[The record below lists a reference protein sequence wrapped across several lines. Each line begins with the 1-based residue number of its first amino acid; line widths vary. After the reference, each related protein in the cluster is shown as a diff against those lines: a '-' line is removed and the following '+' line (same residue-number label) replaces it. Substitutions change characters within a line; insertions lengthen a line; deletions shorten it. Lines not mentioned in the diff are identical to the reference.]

1 MKKLLSVISIFL
13 ILLFLF
19 PIFIPVSAEMS
30 ISAQSAC
37 LIEAESGKAI
47 YSKNADKRM
56 HMASTTKVMTAI
68 VAIESGISLDTI
80 FKTPV
85 EAVGVE
91 GSSVYLAENEK
102 ITFEALL
109 YSLLLASANDAAV
122 AIAIQ
127 VAGSVEAFVNL
138 MNAKAQEL
146 GLSNTHFTN
155 PHGLYDKEHYTTAH
169 DIARLMAY
177 AMKNEKFATIT
188 ASQRK
193 VFAREGEGVRVL
205 INHNKLLKTYDG
217 VIGGKT
223 GFTKKSG
230 RCLVSVAER
239 DGLRLIAVTLN
250 APDDWRDHATLYD
263 FGFDNYEIRKIPPT
277 NLSLPVISGKKDT
290 INLTSSELSIF
301 ISKNANIITKVEIP
315 RWIFAPVHEGE
326 KIGNVVYYLNG
337 KKVASS
343 HIIATEAIEQ
353 MQPKFNFFD
362 WLFNILKGLTKWNK

>member
-127 VAGSVEAFVNL
+127 VTGSVEAFVNL
-138 MNAKAQEL
+138 MNAKAQGL

-155 PHGLYDKEHYTTAH
+155 PHGLYDEEHYTTAH
-169 DIARLMAY
+169 DLAHLMAY
-177 AMKNEKFATIT
+177 AMKNEIFATIT

-263 FGFDNYEIRKIPPT
+263 FGFDNYEILKIPRAY
-277 NLSLPVISGKKDT
+277 LSLPVISGKKDT

-301 ISKNANIITKVEIP
+301 ISKNANIITKAEIP

-343 HIIATEAIEQ
+343 PIIATEAIEQ
-353 MQPKFNFFD
+353 VQPKFNFFD

>member
-1 MKKLLSVISIFL
+1 MKKFLSVISIFL
-13 ILLFLF
+13 ISLFLF
-19 PIFIPVSAEMS
+19 PLFIPVGAEMS

-80 FKTPV
+80 FKTPK

-102 ITFEALL
+102 ITLEALL

-127 VAGSVEAFVNL
+127 VAGSVEAFVIL

-155 PHGLYDKEHYTTAH
+155 PHGLYDEEHYTTAH
-169 DIARLMAY
+169 DLAHLMAY
-177 AMKNEKFATIT
+177 AMKNEIFAAIT

-193 VFAREGEGVRVL
+193 VFPREGEGVRVL

-250 APDDWRDHATLYD
+250 APDDWRDHSTLYD

-277 NLSLPVISGKKDT
+277 TLSLPVISGTKDT

-301 ISKNANIITKVEIP
+301 IPKNANIVTKVYLP
-315 RWIFAPVHEGE
+315 RWIFAPIDEGE
-326 KIGNVVYYLNG
+326 KLGNVVYYLNG
-337 KKVASS
+337 TKIASS
-343 HIIATEAIEQ
+343 PIIATEAIEQ
-353 MQPKFNFFD
+353 VQPKFNFFD

>member
-1 MKKLLSVISIFL
+1 MKKLLAIVSLFL
-13 ILLFLF
+13 IAA
-19 PIFIPVSAEMS
+19 FITPFTLPTAAQMS

-37 LIEAESGKAI
+37 LMEAESGKLL

-68 VAIESGISLDTI
+68 LAIESVLSLDTVLT
-80 FKTPV
+80 TPA

-122 AIAIQ
+122 AIAMH
-127 VAGSVEAFVNL
+127 VAGSVDAFVDL
-138 MNAKAQEL
+138 MNDKAQDL
-146 GLSNTHFTN
+146 GLSNTNFTN
-155 PHGLYDKEHYTTAH
+155 PHGLYDENHYTTAR
-169 DIARLMAY
+169 DLASLMAY
-177 AMKNEKFATIT
+177 AMKNDIFAAIT
-188 ASQRK
+188 ASQKR

-250 APDDWRDHATLYD
+250 ASDDWRDHASLYD
-263 FGFDNYEIRKIPPT
+263 FAFLSYEMRTIPKT
-277 NLSLPVISGKKDT
+277 ILSLPVISGKSDT
-290 INLTSSELSIF
+290 VTVASEEISLTV
-301 ISKNANIITKVEIP
+301 SKEATIITKIYAP
-315 RWIFAPVHEGE
+315 RYLFASIREGE
-326 KIGNVVYYLNG
+326 KIGWVVYYLNG
-337 KKVASS
+337 Q
-343 HIIATEAIEQ
+343 IIATSPLVATESIEQ
-353 MQPKFNFFD
+353 IKPEFNLLD
-362 WLFNILKGLTKWNK
+362 WLYNILKGLTKWNK

>member
-68 VAIESGISLDTI
+68 IAIESGISLDTI

-91 GSSVYLAENEK
+91 GSSIYLAENEK

-155 PHGLYDKEHYTTAH
+155 PHGLYDEEHYTTAH
-169 DIARLMAY
+169 DLARLMAY
-177 AMKNEKFATIT
+177 AMKNEIFATIT

-337 KKVASS
+337 RKVASS
-343 HIIATEAIEQ
+343 PIIATEAIERV
-353 MQPKFNFFD
+353 QPKFNFFD

>member
-1 MKKLLSVISIFL
+1 MKKFLSVISIL
-13 ILLFLF
+13 IILLFLF
-19 PIFIPVSAEMS
+19 PKGLYVSAEMN

-37 LIEAESGKAI
+37 LIEAESGKLI
-47 YSKNADKRM
+47 YSKNADKKM
-56 HMASTTKVMTAI
+56 NMASTTKVMTAI
-68 VAIESGISLDTI
+68 IAIESGISLDTI
-80 FKTPV
+80 YKTPF

-155 PHGLYDKEHYTTAH
+155 PHGLYDEEHYTTAH
-169 DIARLMAY
+169 DLARLMSY
-177 AMKNEKFATIT
+177 AMNNEVFAKIT
-188 ASQRK
+188 ATQRR
-193 VFAREGEGVRVL
+193 VFPREGDGVRVL
-205 INHNKLLKTYDG
+205 VNHNKLLKTYDG

-239 DGLRLIAVTLN
+239 DGLRFIAVTLN
-250 APDDWRDHATLYD
+250 APNDWNDHKALYD
-263 FGFDNYEIRKIPPT
+263 FGFDNYEIRKIPAT
-277 NLSLPVISGKKDT
+277 NLSLPVISGQKDS
-290 INLTSSELSIF
+290 ISASSREVRLFVARNTDIV
-301 ISKNANIITKVEIP
+301 TKIYAPRFLFASVNKGDEIG
-315 RWIFAPVHEGE
+315 R
-326 KIGNVVYYLNG
+326 VVYLING
-337 KKVASS
+337 RIVATSP
-343 HIIATEAIEQ
+343 IIAPETVEQ
-353 MQPKFNFFD
+353 IKPEFNFLD
-362 WLFNILKGLTKWNK
+362 WILNILKGLTKWNK

>member
-343 HIIATEAIEQ
+343 PIIATEAIEQ

>member
-1 MKKLLSVISIFL
+1 MIKLLSVISIFL

-91 GSSVYLAENEK
+91 GSSVYLAENEN

-146 GLSNTHFTN
+146 GLTNTHFTN
-155 PHGLYDKEHYTTAH
+155 PHGLYDEGHYTTAH
-169 DIARLMAY
+169 DLAHLMAY
-177 AMKNEKFATIT
+177 AMKNEIFATIT

>member
-1 MKKLLSVISIFL
+1 MKKFLSVISIFL
-13 ILLFLF
+13 ISLFLF
-19 PIFIPVSAEMS
+19 PIFTPVSAEMS

-56 HMASTTKVMTAI
+56 HMASTTKVMTAL

-146 GLSNTHFTN
+146 GLSNTNFTN
-155 PHGLYDKEHYTTAH
+155 PHGLYDEEHYTTAH
-169 DIARLMAY
+169 DLAHLMAY
-177 AMKNEKFATIT
+177 AMKNEIFATIT

-193 VFAREGEGVRVL
+193 IFAREGEGVRVL

-277 NLSLPVISGKKDT
+277 TLSLPVISGKKDT
-290 INLTSSELSIF
+290 INLKSSELSIF
-301 ISKNANIITKVEIP
+301 ISKNANIITKVEMP

-343 HIIATEAIEQ
+343 PIIATEAIEQ
-353 MQPKFNFFD
+353 VQPKFNFFD

>member
-1 MKKLLSVISIFL
+1 MKKFISVISIFL
-13 ILLFLF
+13 ISLFLF

-68 VAIESGISLDTI
+68 VAIESGISLDTT
-80 FKTPV
+80 FKTPK

-155 PHGLYDKEHYTTAH
+155 PHGLYDEEHYTTAH
-169 DIARLMAY
+169 DLARLMAY
-177 AMKNEKFATIT
+177 AMKNEIFATIT

-263 FGFDNYEIRKIPPT
+263 FGFDNYEIRPIPPT
-277 NLSLPVISGKKDT
+277 TLSLPVISGKKDT

-301 ISKNANIITKVEIP
+301 ISKNATIVTKVDMP

-337 KKVASS
+337 TKIASS
-343 HIIATEAIEQ
+343 PIIATEAIEQ
-353 MQPKFNFFD
+353 VQPKFNFFD

>member
-146 GLSNTHFTN
+146 GLTNTHFTN
-155 PHGLYDKEHYTTAH
+155 PHGLYDEGHYTTAH
-169 DIARLMAY
+169 DLAHLMAY
-177 AMKNEKFATIT
+177 AMKNEIFATIT

>member
-1 MKKLLSVISIFL
+1 MKKLLAIVSLFL
-13 ILLFLF
+13 IAA
-19 PIFIPVSAEMS
+19 FITPFTLPTAAQMS

-37 LIEAESGKAI
+37 LMEAESGKLL

-68 VAIESGISLDTI
+68 LAIESGLSLDTVLT
-80 FKTPV
+80 TPA

-109 YSLLLASANDAAV
+109 YSLLLESANDAAV
-122 AIAIQ
+122 AIAMH
-127 VAGSVEAFVNL
+127 VSGSVDAFVDL
-138 MNAKAQEL
+138 MNDKAQDL
-146 GLSNTHFTN
+146 GLSNTNFTN
-155 PHGLYDKEHYTTAH
+155 PHGLYDENHYTTAR
-169 DIARLMAY
+169 DLASLMAY
-177 AMKNEKFATIT
+177 AMKNDVFAAIT
-188 ASQRK
+188 ASQKR

-250 APDDWRDHATLYD
+250 APDDWRDHASLYD
-263 FGFDNYEIRKIPPT
+263 FAYLSYEVRTIPKT
-277 NLSLPVISGKKDT
+277 ILTLPVISGKSDT
-290 INLTSSELSIF
+290 VTVASEEISLTV
-301 ISKNANIITKVEIP
+301 SKEATIITKIYAP
-315 RWIFAPVHEGE
+315 RCLFASIREGE
-326 KIGNVVYYLNG
+326 KIGWVVYYLNG
-337 KKVASS
+337 Q
-343 HIIATEAIEQ
+343 IIATSQLVATESIEQ
-353 MQPKFNFFD
+353 IKSEFNLLD
-362 WLFNILKGLTKWNK
+362 WLYNILKGLTKWNK

>member
-13 ILLFLF
+13 ISLFLF

-146 GLSNTHFTN
+146 GLSNTNFTN
-155 PHGLYDKEHYTTAH
+155 PHGLYDEEHYTTAH
-169 DIARLMAY
+169 DLAHLMAY
-177 AMKNEKFATIT
+177 AMKNEIFATIT
-188 ASQRK
+188 GSQRK

-230 RCLVSVAER
+230 RCLVTAVER
-239 DGLRLIAVTLN
+239 DGVTLVAVTLN
-250 APDDWRDHATLYD
+250 APDDWNDHAKLFDRGFSLMEARILARIGEFSYTVPVLNSENDTVKVTNTED
-263 FGFDNYEIRKIPPT
+263 F
-277 NLSLPVISGKKDT
+277 S
-290 INLTSSELSIF
+290 
-301 ISKNANIITKVEIP
+301 IITNKSDSDVTTDVVLPRYAIAPIENTKLAIVPIEIKENMFSPSEFEEYSKFVNVEV
-315 RWIFAPVHEGE
+315 FDGVTVADM
-326 KIGNVVYYLNG
+326 
-337 KKVASS
+337 KKYN
-343 HIIATEAIEQ
+343 E
-353 MQPKFNFFD
+353 
-362 WLFNILKGLTKWNK
+362 

>member
-1 MKKLLSVISIFL
+1 MKKFLSVISIFL
-13 ILLFLF
+13 ISLFLF

-68 VAIESGISLDTI
+68 IAIESGISLDTI

-91 GSSVYLAENEK
+91 GSSIYLAENEK

-155 PHGLYDKEHYTTAH
+155 PHGLYDEEHYTTAH
-169 DIARLMAY
+169 DLARLMAY
-177 AMKNEKFATIT
+177 AMKNEIFATIT

-337 KKVASS
+337 RKVASS
-343 HIIATEAIEQ
+343 PIIATEAIERV
-353 MQPKFNFFD
+353 QPKFNFFD

>member
-1 MKKLLSVISIFL
+1 M
-13 ILLFLF
+13 
-19 PIFIPVSAEMS
+19 
-30 ISAQSAC
+30 
-37 LIEAESGKAI
+37 
-47 YSKNADKRM
+47 
-56 HMASTTKVMTAI
+56 
-68 VAIESGISLDTI
+68 
-80 FKTPV
+80 
-85 EAVGVE
+85 
-91 GSSVYLAENEK
+91 
-102 ITFEALL
+102 
-109 YSLLLASANDAAV
+109 
-122 AIAIQ
+122 
-127 VAGSVEAFVNL
+127 
-138 MNAKAQEL
+138 
-146 GLSNTHFTN
+146 
-155 PHGLYDKEHYTTAH
+155 
-169 DIARLMAY
+169 
-177 AMKNEKFATIT
+177 
-188 ASQRK
+188 
-193 VFAREGEGVRVL
+193 
-205 INHNKLLKTYDG
+205 
-217 VIGGKT
+217 IGGKT

>member
-1 MKKLLSVISIFL
+1 MKKFLSVISIFL
-13 ILLFLF
+13 ISLFLF

-56 HMASTTKVMTAI
+56 HMASTTKVMTAL
-68 VAIESGISLDTI
+68 VAIESGISLDTT

-146 GLSNTHFTN
+146 GLSNTNFTN
-155 PHGLYDKEHYTTAH
+155 PHGLYDEEHYTTAH
-169 DIARLMAY
+169 DLAHLMAY
-177 AMKNEKFATIT
+177 AMKNEIFATIT

-239 DGLRLIAVTLN
+239 DELRLIAVTLN
-250 APDDWRDHATLYD
+250 APDDWRDHTTLYD

-277 NLSLPVISGKKDT
+277 TLSLPVISGKKDT

-301 ISKNANIITKVEIP
+301 ISKNANIITKVEMP

-337 KKVASS
+337 TKVASS
-343 HIIATEAIEQ
+343 PIIATEAIEQ
-353 MQPKFNFFD
+353 VQPKFNFFD

>member
-1 MKKLLSVISIFL
+1 MKKLLAIVSLFL
-13 ILLFLF
+13 ITA
-19 PIFIPVSAEMS
+19 FITPFALPASAQMS

-37 LIEAESGKAI
+37 LMEAESGKLL

-68 VAIESGISLDTI
+68 VAIESGLSLDTVLT
-80 FKTPV
+80 TPA

-122 AIAIQ
+122 AIAMH
-127 VAGSVEAFVNL
+127 VSGSVDAFVDL
-138 MNAKAQEL
+138 MNDKAQEL
-146 GLSNTHFTN
+146 GLSNTNFTN
-155 PHGLYDKEHYTTAH
+155 PHGLYDENHYTTAR
-169 DIARLMAY
+169 DLASLMAY
-177 AMKNEKFATIT
+177 AMKNDVFAAIT
-188 ASQRK
+188 ASQKR

-239 DGLRLIAVTLN
+239 GGLRLIAVTLN
-250 APDDWRDHATLYD
+250 APDDWRDHTSLYD
-263 FGFDNYEIRKIPPT
+263 FAFLSYEVRTIPKT
-277 NLSLPVISGKKDT
+277 ILTLPVISGKTDT
-290 INLTSSELSIF
+290 VTVSSEE
-301 ISKNANIITKVEIP
+301 ISLTVSKEATIITKIYAP
-315 RWIFAPVHEGE
+315 RYLFASVSKGE
-326 KIGNVVYYLNG
+326 KIGWVVYYLNG
-337 KKVASS
+337 Q
-343 HIIATEAIEQ
+343 IIATSPLVATESIEQ
-353 MQPKFNFFD
+353 IKPEFNLLD
-362 WLFNILKGLTKWNK
+362 WLYNILKGLTKWNK

>member
-1 MKKLLSVISIFL
+1 MKKFLSVISIFL

-47 YSKNADKRM
+47 YSKNADKKM
-56 HMASTTKVMTAI
+56 NMASTTKVMTAI
-68 VAIESGISLDTI
+68 IAIESGISLDTI

-155 PHGLYDKEHYTTAH
+155 PHGLYDEEHYTTAH
-169 DIARLMAY
+169 DLARLMAY
-177 AMKNEKFATIT
+177 AMKNEIFATIT

-230 RCLVSVAER
+230 RCLISVAER

-343 HIIATEAIEQ
+343 PIIATEAIEQ
-353 MQPKFNFFD
+353 VQPKFNFFD

>member
-263 FGFDNYEIRKIPPT
+263 FGFDNYEIRKIPRAY
-277 NLSLPVISGKKDT
+277 LSLPVISGKKDT

>member
-301 ISKNANIITKVEIP
+301 ISKNANIITKAEIP

-343 HIIATEAIEQ
+343 PIIATEAIEQ
-353 MQPKFNFFD
+353 VQPKFNFFD